1 MKKKAEQTQPFLN
14 PQITGLET
22 FPRLLHLGRS
32 IASTNG
38 HGDDSECTANV
49 LALAEE
55 NLLGTDLL
63 TLRFSCLA
71 VGCAL
76 TVIGFLQFSMWFDH
90 LCSNTL
96 SKRNKGPAPP

>member
-55 NLLGTDLL
+55 NLLGTDSYASLFL
-63 TLRFSCLA
+63 PCCWLRA
-71 VGCAL
+71 DRD
-76 TVIGFLQFSMWFDH
+76 W
-90 LCSNTL
+90 L
-96 SKRNKGPAPP
+96 SSVFYVV